1 MSAMSH
7 DTITAGLWALSAYD
21 PAMVHLAELREKFAR
36 LDEEDP
42 IRVTIDR
49 LIAVYVEGQ
58 CTELLSATGITTR
71 EADQL
76 ITERIGDTSNVAF
89 HVVACTSDPL
99 AMEIFAYALYLGV
112 LTSHGDAPWKR
123 FAAVMAD
130 CHHYAH
136 PAAPANA

>member
-1 MSAMSH
+1 MCAMSH
-7 DTITAGLWALSAYD
+7 DTITAALWALSAYD
-21 PAMVHLAELREKFAR
+21 PALVHLAELRETFARR

-58 CTELLSATGITTR
+58 CTELLSATGITTQ

-76 ITERIGDTSNVAF
+76 ITDRIGDTSPVAY
-89 HVVACTSDPL
+89 HVLACTSDSL
-99 AMEIFAYALYLGV
+99 AMEIFAYALYLGA
-112 LTSHGDAPWKR
+112 LTSHGNSPWNR
-123 FAAVMAD
+123 FAAVMAE

-136 PAAPANA
+136 PATTHA